1 MYSITQIFWFRLEI
15 LFLAREIDA
24 NTSII
29 SRCENIFFQNSFEE
43 YVFEQPRKLWI
54 SHLLDI

>member
-15 LFLAREIDA
+15 FFLAREIDA

-29 SRCENIFFQNSFEE
+29 SRCENIFFQNSFEDH
-43 YVFEQPRKLWI
+43 VFEQPRKLWI